1 VAEEA
6 YQAAQKVARM
16 EANVAVMVMAHL
28 VAHESMMI
36 IMEARMKA
44 NVAVMAM
51 AHPMGKVAP
60 SDEED
65 MDDFADFDDK
75 QAALLVSFQSAQRN
89 EYARRLMVVERNAL

>member
-16 EANVAVMVMAHL
+16 EANVAVMAMAHL

-51 AHPMGKVAP
+51 AHLMEKVAP

-65 MDDFADFDDK
+65 MDDFAEFDDE

-89 EYARRLMVVERNAL
+89 EYARWLMVVERNAL